1 MIVCK
6 NCSAANRISAT
17 YCSTC
22 GYRLK
27 TMALSTPQVN
37 PYRQSTTEPLN
48 PFLPAAFSPGMAYI
62 TCPKCNFVNPESAKF
77 CRGCGISLFRSL
89 PQGTIVGDYVIEER
103 IGVGGIGAVYRSR
116 HRLLNLVVA
125 IKVHDYF
132 PEDEQVGMAFREAAN
147 YLSQLRHP
155 NIVQLYEYGFQSG
168 HAFLAMEYINGPN
181 FSGLIPPQQT
191 KHWLNDCLDYFA
203 QLLDALHYAHTCPY
217 RDLDGQPMNGIIHG
231 DIKPQNI
238 FLDRGSAKLTDF
250 MIPDVQ
256 RLLGKENLKF
266 TKANTDAFGTPTY
279 MAPEQRA
286 GVLNP
291 LNDIYSLGA
300 TMYELITG
308 NLPGSAAEYRHPRRV
323 NPYVPEWLDNIIAK
337 ALEFYPSDRY
347 QSVSDMII
355 SFEEG
360 RSSEKVSLVI
370 QAKEL
375 FMGDKVEGN
384 KPSYSIGD
392 ISNSTVSGLVQGE
405 NNNVISKLNDAGKSD
420 LALALRTL
428 TDAIVA
434 SKYLPADQK
443 DDQVKIIN
451 QMGEEAAK
459 PQPNRTLLKILG
471 DGLLATLKAIPDIA
485 PAIASVAPLLVHL
498 L

>member
-1 MIVCK
+1 
-6 NCSAANRISAT
+6 
-17 YCSTC
+17 
-22 GYRLK
+22 
-27 TMALSTPQVN
+27 MALSTPQAN
-37 PYRQSTTEPLN
+37 SGRQASTEPLN
-48 PFLPAAFSPGMAYI
+48 PFLPTAFSPGMAYI
-62 TCPKCNFVNPESAKF
+62 TCPKCDFVNPDSAKF

-89 PQGTIVGDYVIEER
+89 PRGTIVGDYMIEER
-103 IGVGGIGAVYRSR
+103 IGVGGIGSVYRSR
-116 HRLLNLVVA
+116 HRLLNLIVA

-132 PEDEQVGMAFREAAN
+132 PEDEQVGMAFRESAN

-168 HAFLAMEYINGPN
+168 HAFLAMEYIDGPN
-181 FSGLIPPQQT
+181 FSGLIPPQQS
-191 KHWLNDCLDYFA
+191 KPWLNDCLEYFS
-203 QLLDALHYAHTCPY
+203 QLLLALHYAHTCPY
-217 RDLDGQPMNGIIHG
+217 RDLDSQPKKGIIHG

-238 FLDRGSAKLTDF
+238 FLDHATGSAKLTDF

-266 TKANTDAFGTPTY
+266 SKANTDAFGTPTY

-308 NLPGSAAEYRHPRRV
+308 NTPGSAGNNRHPRRV
-323 NPYVPEWLDNIIAK
+323 NPYVPEWLDKMIAK
-337 ALEFYPSDRY
+337 AMEFYPSDRY
-347 QSVSDMII
+347 QSVSEMIGF
-355 SFEEG
+355 FEQG
-360 RSSEKVSLVI
+360 RASEKASLVI
-370 QAKEL
+370 HAGEL
-375 FMGDKVEGN
+375 YMGNKIEGN
-384 KPSYSIGD
+384 ESNYSIGN

-405 NNNVISKLNDAGKSD
+405 NNNVISKLNDAGKND

-434 SKYLPADQK
+434 SKDLPAGQK

-471 DGLLATLKAIPDIA
+471 DGLMATLKVIPDIA
-485 PAIASVAPLLVHL
+485 PAVASVAPLLIHL